1 MRFRISEDDDQEKT
15 KALDKPRQYP
25 VTSPQPLYF
34 PPEAEDEIHLKDYFY
49 ILLRR
54 KWIVITFLLVIV
66 TTVTIGT
73 FLKKPMYKSTI
84 TMKIE
89 REKPN
94 FVLSENVVG
103 VNMNEENYFQ
113 TQCKVLKSRNLA
125 KRIIR
130 SLGLDNNPEFVPNPK
145 NTKDASNATILTDYR
160 PSEEEIDP
168 NLINSFINGVDVSP
182 VQRSSL
188 VNVSFI
194 SSSPELSA
202 KVANAIGESFIE
214 LNIESRFESTHKARN
229 WLQGQIDV
237 MKAKL
242 EQAEERLNEYASAQG
257 IIFFEE
263 KEKGVENENIITK
276 RLSEL
281 STHLT
286 EAGAERMGKEAVY
299 NTARSGDSE
308 SSPVVMS
315 NPLIMELKKNLASLE
330 SEYNQK
336 LKTYKPEYPKM
347 VRLKEQIDQIKKRMD
362 SEAKKIITSAK
373 KDYDTALK
381 RESYLRA
388 ELEAQKKEAL
398 SLKDR
403 SVQYQILKREVDTN
417 RELYNGLLQKVKE
430 TGVSETL
437 KASNIQVIDRAEVPK
452 SPYKPNKRMNIFLS
466 IIVGLFVGTGVVFF
480 VEYLDNTIKTPE
492 DLEKRVS
499 LPSLGFIPCHED
511 KEENLPVEYITHVD
525 SKSPVSE
532 AFCTLRTFLLLSTGG
547 RPPRIIAITSPARE
561 EGKTTTAINTAI
573 SFARSGAKVLII
585 DADMRKPKLHRLFD
599 VDNTSG
605 LSTYLSGIEELTEDL
620 IKETNIPNLH
630 VITSGP
636 IPPNPAELLNS
647 LRLKE
652 LINSLYLYNFIFFDT
667 PPVIGLPDSL
677 ILSSYTDGVMLV
689 AKSGKTT
696 REATLETRRMLEAV
710 GAKILG
716 IVLNSV
722 DQSAM
727 RYSHYYNYYRSY
739 YRSDGDEKK

>member
-1 MRFRISEDDDQEKT
+1 MPEDDDQGKT

-34 PPEAEDEIHLKDYFY
+34 PPEAEDEIHLRDYLY

-73 FLKKPMYKSTI
+73 FLKKPLYKSTI

-94 FVLSENVVG
+94 FVISEGTVGFDLS
-103 VNMNEENYFQ
+103 EENYFQ

-125 KRIIR
+125 KRVIR
-130 SLGLDNNPEFVPNPK
+130 SLGLDTNPEFIQDMANKKSSPNE
-145 NTKDASNATILTDYR
+145 NIILAINR
-160 PSEEEIDP
+160 PSEKEIEP
-168 NLINSFINGVDVSP
+168 KLIDVFIGSMNVNP
-182 VQRSSL
+182 IQRSSL
-188 VNVSFI
+188 VNVSFA
-194 SSSPELSA
+194 SDNPELSA
-202 KVANAIGESFIE
+202 RVANTIGESFIE
-214 LNIESRFESTHKARN
+214 LNIESRFEATYKARE
-229 WLQGQIDV
+229 WLQGQINI

-242 EQAEERLNEYASAQG
+242 EQAEEALNKYASAHG
-257 IIFFEE
+257 IIFLDEN
-263 KEKGVENENIITK
+263 EKGVENENIITK

-281 STHLT
+281 STHHT
-286 EAGAERMGKEAVY
+286 EASADRMNKEALY
-299 NTARSGDSE
+299 NTVRSDDSD
-308 SSPVVMS
+308 SSPVVMNNS
-315 NPLIMELKKNLASLE
+315 LIMELKKNLASLE

-336 LKTYKPEYPKM
+336 LKTYKPAYPKM
-347 VRLKEQIDQIKKRMD
+347 VKLKEQIYQIKKKMD
-362 SEAKKIITSAK
+362 SEAKKIITGVK
-373 KDYDTALK
+373 KDYDAALK
-381 RESYLRA
+381 REKYLRS
-388 ELEAQKKEAL
+388 EFEVQKKEAL
-398 SLKDR
+398 NLKDYF
-403 SVQYQILKREVDTN
+403 VQYQILKREVDTN
-417 RELYNGLLQKVKE
+417 RELYNGLLQKLKE

-437 KASNIQVIDRAEVPK
+437 KASNIQVIDRAEIPE
-452 SPYKPNKRMNIFLS
+452 SPYKPNKRLNIILS
-466 IIVGLFVGTGVVFF
+466 IIVGLFGGIGLAFF

-499 LPSLGFIPCHED
+499 LPTLGFIPYHENNEGD
-511 KEENLPVEYITHVD
+511 LPIEYITHAD

-532 AFCTLRTFLLLSTGG
+532 AYCTLRTFLLLSTGG

-585 DADMRKPKLHRLFD
+585 DADMRRPKLHRLFD

-620 IKETNIPNLH
+620 MKETNIPNLH

-636 IPPNPAELLNS
+636 VPPNPAELLNS

-652 LINSLYLYNFIFFDT
+652 LINSLYLYNFIIFDT

-677 ILSSYTDGVMLV
+677 ILSSYTDGVMLI

-696 REATLETRRMLEAV
+696 KETTLETRRMLEAV

-716 IVLNSV
+716 IVLNAV

-739 YRSDGDEKK
+739 YRSYGDENKK